1 MCILGRAERCKIRV
15 PGGYGGGVGGVLQG
29 GGGVELSVARSAYRV
44 LANSES
50 AGKGLRMRKS
60 GKECSGCAWRWRGR
74 IGGGGL
80 GLELGFDAS
89 TTVRALRSKL
99 RVVSVRVGGWG
110 RPGWGV

>member
-1 MCILGRAERCKIRV
+1 
-15 PGGYGGGVGGVLQG
+15 
-29 GGGVELSVARSAYRV
+29 
-44 LANSES
+44 
-50 AGKGLRMRKS
+50 
-60 GKECSGCAWRWRGR
+60 
-74 IGGGGL
+74 L